1 MGTPFTAIYK
11 RFLSK
16 ITDYKL
22 LELSDEQVVEMML
35 GYLESAIAKCKELR
49 ANSLLYEYDEE
60 SDEYYFTYTLTNLEK
75 EVLALGMVQEW
86 LDPQIESVL
95 VTTQFISGRQENFF
109 AQHNHLNMLMN
120 LQTKIKRERKQL
132 ISDYKTMH
140 NNYLGTEESV
150 PVATNTNSSDDD
162 NG

>member
-1 MGTPFTAIYK
+1 MGTPFTSIYK
-11 RFLSK
+11 RFLQK

-35 GYLESAIAKCKELR
+35 GWLESAIAKCKELR
-49 ANSLLYEYDEE
+49 ADSLIYEYDDET
-60 SDEYYFTYTLTNLEK
+60 DEYYFTHILSNLER

-140 NNYLGTEESV
+140 NSYLGTVEAVEEI
-150 PVATNTNSSDDD
+150 TDTTDDE
-162 NG
+162 GGG